1 MRQLRIERA
10 IASHT
15 MHVGAH
21 KWTRCDHAQTISLR
35 RLDRPFGQGIGYASS
50 AESNGDV
57 RLDQHHGVRM
67 TFIPQRR
74 DLTGDFRLQSTL
86 FRIVP
91 DNELSRRPDAN
102 ASDNRVSRW
111 IARRECLLDGVVQF
125 VCALH
130 TTTSASALAL
140 HHTMSNTCAKVL
152 CTQIRRNRDVAAAD
166 RAKNRKSKL
175 LIHHAQPQRPTSV

>member
-21 KWTRCDHAQTISLR
+21 KWTRRDHAKTIALR
-35 RLDRPFGQGIGYASS
+35 RFDRPFGQGIGNASP
-50 AESNGDV
+50 AESSGNV
-57 RLDQHHGVRM
+57 RLDQYHGVRM
-67 TFIPQRR
+67 TFIPQRC

-86 FRIVP
+86 FRIVS
-91 DNELSRRPDAN
+91 DNELSRGPNAN
-102 ASDNRVSRW
+102 ASHNRVGGG

-140 HHTMSNTCAKVL
+140 CHTMSNTCAKVV
-152 CTQIRRNRDVAAAD
+152 CTQIRENRAIAPAD

-175 LIHHAQPQRPTSV
+175 SIRHAQP